1 MPSNAKASQPDER
14 DAVRSRCR
22 LLLPVA
28 AICALLGIAIASAH
42 ARYDHSTPGQGEV
55 VQTSPPRVDIYTV
68 QEMAKQQ
75 GAYAI
80 MVERNGNGTT
90 GQRVDTANTV
100 IDDANRKHFS
110 VGLQP
115 NLPPGRYVVSFKN
128 VSDEDGEA
136 DHGQYAFYVGTGPT
150 AAQKALDAKLQITA
164 KSETTSTSHTGLIIG
179 IVVAIA
185 VLVLLAGGGL
195 WYARRP
201 RRRI

>member
-1 MPSNAKASQPDER
+1 MSIAARNPRLDER
-14 DAVRSRCR
+14 RAFRPLRVSAFLLVALCSLIGVAV
-22 LLLPVA
+22 A
-28 AICALLGIAIASAH
+28 MAH
-42 ARYDHSTPGQGEV
+42 SRYDHSTPGQGEV

-80 MVERNGNGTT
+80 TVERNDSGTP
-90 GQRVDTANTV
+90 GQRVDTGDTV

-115 NLPPGRYVVSFKN
+115 NQQPGRYVVSFKN
-128 VSDEDGEA
+128 VSDQDGEA
-136 DHGQYAFYVGTGPT
+136 DHGQFAFYVGTGPT
-150 AAQKALDAKLQITA
+150 AAQKALDAKLQITS
-164 KSETTSTSHTGLIIG
+164 KSETTSTSHTGLIISIAAG
-179 IVVAIA
+179 IA
-185 VLVLLAGGGL
+185 VLVLLAGGAL

>member
-1 MPSNAKASQPDER
+1 MPIAARNPRLDER
-14 DAVRSRCR
+14 GAFRSLRISA
-22 LLLPVA
+22 LLLVA
-28 AICALLGIAIASAH
+28 LCALLGVAVTMAH
-42 ARYDHSTPGQGEV
+42 SRYDHSTPGQGEV
-55 VQTSPPRVDIYTV
+55 VQASPPRVDIYTV

-75 GAYAI
+75 GAYSI
-80 MVERNGNGTT
+80 TVERNDNGTP

-136 DHGQYAFYVGTGPT
+136 DHGQFAFYVGTGPT
-150 AAQKALDAKLQITA
+150 AAQKPLDAKLQITA

-179 IVVAIA
+179 IAAAIV

-195 WYARRP
+195 WYTRRP

>member
-1 MPSNAKASQPDER
+1 M
-14 DAVRSRCR
+14 
-22 LLLPVA
+22 
-28 AICALLGIAIASAH
+28 AH
-42 ARYDHSTPGQGEV
+42 SRYDHSTPGQGEV

-80 MVERNGNGTT
+80 TVERNDSGTP
-90 GQRVDTANTV
+90 GQRVDTGDTV

-115 NLPPGRYVVSFKN
+115 NQQPGRYVVSFKN
-128 VSDEDGEA
+128 VSDQDGEA
-136 DHGQYAFYVGTGPT
+136 DHGQFAFYVGTGPT
-150 AAQKALDAKLQITA
+150 AAQKALDAKLQITS